1 MGNNFCV
8 KIIGQNKFFR
18 MLDDKDKEMEVLKE
32 RDESFEGNSNTFQDI
47 LHLQEIEDINRD
59 LKSDIEEVDKKIVG
73 MCENSSERKR
83 NHCPS

>member
-47 LHLQEIEDINRD
+47 LHLQEIE
-59 LKSDIEEVDKKIVG
+59 V
-73 MCENSSERKR
+73 
-83 NHCPS
+83 